1 MFMREQYMSMNV
13 RPTRATAGSVLLAC
27 GAAGL
32 LAVTGCSSGGASSSA
47 GGSGAS
53 AAASAAATAT
63 PSSIAPSW
71 APALGPGVTVVP
83 PGTAAPGH
91 GSPDAV
97 LAGLFLALKDKSAT
111 EYCGYAEPAV
121 QAQCK
126 SGLSQTPASQLPSVK
141 NGTPGYVVIDGDK
154 AVAGI
159 TGTMCSVGQTDCV
172 RNSDPAAVFVTLHT
186 FSTLWKNAIT
196 PSGAKYSL
204 EPLTKVNGNW
214 YIAASS

>member
-1 MFMREQYMSMNV
+1 MSMNV
-13 RPTRATAGSVLLAC
+13 KLKRAGVGPALLAC

-32 LAVTGCSSGGASSSA
+32 LVVTGCSSGSASSSA

-53 AAASAAATAT
+53 AAASAPAAAT
-63 PSSIAPSW
+63 PSSTAPSW
-71 APALGPGVTVVP
+71 AAALGPGVTVVP

-91 GSPDAV
+91 GSPSAV

-111 EYCGYAEPAV
+111 EDCGYAEPAV

-126 SGLSQTPASQLPSVK
+126 SGLSQTPASQFPSAK

-159 TGTMCSVGQTDCV
+159 TGTLCAVGQTGCI
-172 RNSDPAAVFVTLHT
+172 RNNDPAAVFTALHT
-186 FSTLWKNAIT
+186 FSALWKNAIT
-196 PSGAKYSL
+196 PSSPKYSL
-204 EPLTKVNGNW
+204 EPLTKINGNW
-214 YIAASS
+214 YIASSS

>member
-1 MFMREQYMSMNV
+1 MAVNV
-13 RPTRATAGSVLLAC
+13 KPARAGIGSALLAC
-27 GAAGL
+27 GVAGL
-32 LAVTGCSSGGASSSA
+32 LAVTGCSSGSASSSA

-53 AAASAAATAT
+53 VAASAPAAT
-63 PSSIAPSW
+63 PSSTAPSW
-71 APALGPGVTVVP
+71 AAALGPGVTVVP

-91 GSPDAV
+91 GSPGAV

-111 EYCGYAEPAV
+111 EYCGYAEPTV

-126 SGLSQTPASQLPSVK
+126 SALSQTSASQFPSVK

-159 TGTMCSVGQTDCV
+159 TGTLCPAGQTGCI
-172 RNSDPAAVFVTLHT
+172 RNTDPAAVFTTLHT

-196 PSGAKYSL
+196 PSSTYSL
-204 EPLTKVNGNW
+204 EALTKISGNW